1 MKYEINRLKTTK
13 EIRPLVD
20 RHWSELRTAKER
32 GEIVGWASGPTFIF
46 PYAMEMKC
54 HFMAGYAAYCGG
66 IGAADD
72 VLRAAELAGELPDT
86 CSYHRLH
93 MGMAEAVRKELP
105 IKKEAI
111 LPIPDVMIAG
121 RYCTEMSHYAESL
134 YRRLGVRVLPIELPI
149 PFEKEDIER
158 LGEYVIDQTME
169 TVIPTLEEICG
180 KPFDYERMGEILEVL
195 KKTALLRN
203 ECWEFFKKKPSP
215 WSLWDYGV
223 SIAPVFYMM
232 GKPESI
238 TYYKHLRDEL
248 RERTEKGIPA
258 ILPDGEKY
266 RIYWDGW
273 LPWAFLGRFIRKF
286 IQYGALPI
294 CGRYPWEFF
303 PHPEKIDPKDPIR
316 TWWEQYYSPHGTA
329 YHLSPKGAF
338 EFIGE
343 VIEEYSIDGMVMFS
357 SKTCRIWNLA
367 QLEIVNAIEKEYGI
381 PGVVVEAD
389 MIDPAM
395 VSDAQV
401 ETRLQALFEMIE
413 ARK

>member
-294 CGRYPWEFF
+294 CGRYPWEF
-303 PHPEKIDPKDPIR
+303 
-316 TWWEQYYSPHGTA
+316 
-329 YHLSPKGAF
+329 
-338 EFIGE
+338 
-343 VIEEYSIDGMVMFS
+343 
-357 SKTCRIWNLA
+357 
-367 QLEIVNAIEKEYGI
+367 
-381 PGVVVEAD
+381 
-389 MIDPAM
+389 
-395 VSDAQV
+395 
-401 ETRLQALFEMIE
+401 
-413 ARK
+413 